1 MEYIM
6 TSSKSKNKFY
16 PIYFFIKAYPK
27 RSVFI
32 VTALLSAGLAE
43 AVSFAAMIPLL
54 GMAILQD
61 TGDRELGFLETGIAQ
76 VFKFVGLEMTMG
88 GVLVLI
94 VLLMGLKSFLSFYAR
109 KEVGYICADVEV
121 DFRKSMVNS
130 LLYADWSYYLKNQT
144 GDFSTAISTQI
155 QSACNV
161 FRASGLVFAGFLQV
175 GLFSAMSMSISLP
188 ITLGGVF
195 LGLTVIFIL
204 RNFVTLARVSA
215 KTLAKHEGTL
225 LSTLIDGLRGIK
237 SNKAMGLQGRLQ
249 KYLEQDIEKLAVMR
263 KRIVFSSAVLNNFAE
278 PVQVLGIAVA
288 LSLLISYW
296 EGGIEELLI
305 LILLFYRTGQR
316 LGNLQIYYQQIF
328 TAIPPFWFV
337 TNIISSAQQERE
349 DLKSGDEAFLN
360 DSIIFNKVSFAY
372 DSKNILSS
380 VDLIIKAGDFVTIV
394 GPSGGGKTTLTDM
407 LLRFNNPDTGTI
419 EIDGKNIN
427 SFSKSS
433 MRNMIGYVPQETTLF
448 FDSIRNNLT
457 FGNSEITDLQL
468 KDVLRRAGAI
478 SFVEQLPEGL
488 DFNVGEHGGRLSG
501 GQKQRLGLAR
511 ALLNDPKILLLDEP
525 TSSLDKKSE
534 NDILN
539 TLNDLRGTVTII
551 AISHQ
556 ETFVNAS
563 DKKYLLENGELK
575 SQELK

>member
-1 MEYIM
+1 M
-6 TSSKSKNKFY
+6 TSSKSKNRFY
-16 PIYFFIKAYPK
+16 PIYFFLKAYPK
-27 RSVFI
+27 RSAFI
-32 VTALLSAGLAE
+32 VTALLSSGLAE

-61 TGDRELGFLETGIAQ
+61 TGDRELGFLEAGISQ
-76 VFKFVGLEMTMG
+76 VFDFVGLEITMG

-94 VLLMGLKSFLSFYAR
+94 VLLMGLKSFLSFYAM

-130 LLYADWSYYLKNQT
+130 LLYADWRYYLKNQT

-161 FRASGLVFAGFLQV
+161 FRATGLVFAGFLQV

-188 ITLGGVF
+188 ITLSAIF
-195 LGLTVIFIL
+195 LGLTVMFIL

-249 KYLEQDIEKLAVMR
+249 KYLEQDIEKLATMR
-263 KRIVFSSAVLNNFAE
+263 KRIVLSSAALKNFPE

-288 LSLLISYW
+288 LFLLTSYW
-296 EGGIEELLI
+296 QGGVEELLV

-337 TNIISSAQQERE
+337 TNIISSAQEERE
-349 DLKSGDEAFLN
+349 DLKSGDEASLN

-372 DSKNILSS
+372 DSKNVLNS
-380 VDLIIKAGDFVTIV
+380 VDLKIKAGDFVTIV

-427 SFSKSS
+427 NFSKSS
-433 MRNMIGYVPQETTLF
+433 LRKMIGYVPQETTLF

-457 FGNSEITDLQL
+457 FGDSEITDVKL
-468 KDVLRRAGAI
+468 KEALRRAGAI

-488 DFNVGEHGGRLSG
+488 DFDVGEHGGRLSG

-511 ALLNDPKILLLDEP
+511 ALLYSPKILLLDEP
-525 TSSLDKKSE
+525 TSALDKKSE

-539 TLNDLRGTVTII
+539 TLNDLKGTVTII

-563 DKKYLLENGELK
+563 DSKYLLENGKLN
-575 SQELK
+575 SQEFE